1 MACLIQDLMC
11 DFSPKKKKIKK
22 CFSLK
27 AISSFTLKK
36 SIFEKKISGRFV
48 RIVFSRMTFCQKQ
61 PIKCLLKDFSSLI
74 TTRFLS
80 QFDLIELVPASQY
93 NFDLLTKSQLITEL
107 VNMIDSAMYYE
118 NYVTGDYGG
127 SIQPNYLSYLDIWTE
142 EETATNRY
150 EVEEAAA
157 ESSSEEVEV
166 EADCNTSTSSE
177 INLFLPD

>member
-1 MACLIQDLMC
+1 
-11 DFSPKKKKIKK
+11 
-22 CFSLK
+22 
-27 AISSFTLKK
+27 
-36 SIFEKKISGRFV
+36 
-48 RIVFSRMTFCQKQ
+48 
-61 PIKCLLKDFSSLI
+61 
-74 TTRFLS
+74 
-80 QFDLIELVPASQY
+80 
-93 NFDLLTKSQLITEL
+93 
-107 VNMIDSAMYYE
+107 MIDSAMYYE